1 METAVVV
8 GAGPNGLAAAVTL
21 ARQGVAVTVL
31 EAADTIGGGT
41 RSSDLTGDGLI
52 HDHCSAVHPL
62 AIGSPFLREVDLG
75 RYGVRWCQPEV
86 DLAHPLDDG
95 SAGVMLQSLT
105 ATAELLG
112 SAGRRWSGLFGPISE
127 GLDDLLVDVMRPLAH
142 VPSHPLRLA
151 RYGIPSLA
159 PAAAVARLFRT
170 PQARALFGGVAA
182 HAFHPLARPATAA
195 IGLMLIAAG
204 HRYGWVVAEGGSR
217 SIADGL
223 AKVLAEHGGTIETGV
238 HVRSLAELP
247 RADAVFLDLAPGA
260 VAEVC
265 GDRLPPRVARAY
277 RRWRHGPG
285 AFKVD
290 LAVEGGIPWTNE
302 RCRQAGTVH
311 LGGTWAEIAATERDI
326 HAGRMPGRPF
336 VLVGQQYLADPT
348 RSNGDRHPV
357 WSYAHVPHGYDGDAT
372 EAILAQFERFAPGTR
387 ERIVGMSVRP
397 TTAMAAYNANY
408 VGGDIITGA
417 NTTRQVMLRPRLAL
431 DPYRTGIPGVYICSA
446 ATPPGAGAH
455 GMCGDNAAR
464 SALRAA
470 RRPSRG
476 AHHR

>member
-1 METAVVV
+1 MRSAVVV
-8 GAGPNGLAAAVTL
+8 GSGPNGLAAAVTL
-21 ARQGVAVTVL
+21 ARAGVEVTVF

-41 RSSDLTGDGLI
+41 RTSELTGDGLL

-62 AIGSPFLREVDLG
+62 AVGSPFLGEVDLS
-75 RYGVRWCQPEV
+75 RYGLRWCRPEV

-95 SAGVMLQSLT
+95 TAGVMVQSLA
-105 ATAELLG
+105 ATAALLG
-112 SAGRRWSGLFGPISE
+112 EDGRRWTRLFGSISE
-127 GLDDLLVDVMRPLAH
+127 GLDDLLVDVLRPAH

-151 RYGIPSLA
+151 RFGLPALV
-159 PAAAVARLFRT
+159 PAAWIARLLRT

-182 HAFHPLARPATAA
+182 HAFHPLERPTTAA

-204 HRYGWVVAEGGSR
+204 HRYGWAVAEGGSR
-217 SIADGL
+217 SIAEAM
-223 AKVLAEHGGTIETGV
+223 AKALAEHGGTIETGV
-238 HVRSLAELP
+238 RVRSLAELP
-247 RADAVFLDLAPGA
+247 PADAVLLDLAPGA
-260 VAEVC
+260 AADVC
-265 GDRLPPRVARAY
+265 GDRLPARVARAY

-302 RCRQAGTVH
+302 HCRKAGTVH
-311 LGGTWAEIAATERDI
+311 LGGAFAEIAAAERDI
-326 HAGRMPGRPF
+326 WARRMPERPF

-357 WSYAHVPHGYDGDAT
+357 WSYAHVPPGYDGDAT
-372 EAILAQFERFAPGTR
+372 DAILAQFERFAPGTR

-397 TTAMAAYNANY
+397 TTALPGYNANY

-417 NTTRQVMLRPRLAL
+417 NAPRQVLVRPRLAL
-431 DPYRTGIPGVYICSA
+431 DPYKTGIPGVYLCSA
-446 ATPPGAGAH
+446 ATPPGAGVH
-455 GMCGDNAAR
+455 GMCGHNAAL

-470 RRPSRG
+470 RR
-476 AHHR
+476 

>member
-1 METAVVV
+1 VKLQSAVVV

-21 ARQGVAVTVL
+21 AGHGVAVTVL

-41 RSSDLTGDGLI
+41 RTSGLTDDGLL

-62 AIGSPFLREVDLG
+62 AIGSPFLREIDLG
-75 RYGVRWCQPEV
+75 RYGLRWCRPEV

-95 SAGVMLQSLT
+95 SAGVMLQSLA

-112 SAGRRWSGLFGPISE
+112 ADGRRWRRLFGPISD

-142 VPSHPLRLA
+142 VPSHPVRLA
-151 RYGIPSLA
+151 RYGLPSLA
-159 PAAAVARLFRT
+159 PAALIARWLRT

-182 HAFHPLARPATAA
+182 HAFHPLERPATAA

-217 SIADGL
+217 SITDAL
-223 AKVLAEHGGTIETGV
+223 AKALAEHGGTIETGV
-238 HVRSLAELP
+238 HVKSLAELP
-247 RADAVFLDLAPGA
+247 PADAVLLDLAPGA
-260 VAEVC
+260 VAEMA

-277 RRWRHGPG
+277 RRWHHGPG

-302 RCRQAGTVH
+302 LCRTAGTVH
-311 LGGTWAEIAATERDI
+311 LGGTFAEIAAAERDI
-326 HAGRMPGRPF
+326 HRGRMPERPF

-387 ERIVGMSVRP
+387 ERIVGMSVWP
-397 TTAMAAYNANY
+397 TTALPAYNANY

-417 NTTRQVMLRPRLAL
+417 NTTRQVILRPRLAL

-446 ATPPGAGAH
+446 ATPPGAGVH
-455 GMCGDNAAR
+455 GMCGSNAAR
-464 SALRAA
+464 SALRESHG
-470 RRPSRG
+470 R
-476 AHHR
+476 